1 MSPIVDG
8 KYEQKISTVYATPQ
22 EAIEEI
28 KRKFKHGRKIR
39 ISNIPM
45 TLLRELAPLLEDKDL
60 KIVLPEGEI
69 PPKDVKI
76 PAEFAAAK
84 AKIYVEYKGREAAS
98 GSIGF
103 PDAVF
108 NIAWL
113 KPSGEI
119 LEITAM
125 EYSKC
130 VKCMVNETFD
140 SAWRYS
146 TKFQDTK

>member
-1 MSPIVDG
+1 MTPIVDG

-22 EAIEEI
+22 EGIAEI
-28 KRKFKHGRKIR
+28 KQKLKHGRKMR

-45 TLLRELAPLLEDKDL
+45 DLLLELSPLLVEKDI
-60 KIVLPEGEI
+60 KIVLPEGES
-69 PPKDVKI
+69 PPTDAGIV
-76 PAEFAAAK
+76 AEFAAAK
-84 AKIYVEYKGREAAS
+84 AKIYIDYKGREAAS

-103 PDAVF
+103 SDIVF

-113 KPSGEI
+113 KPSGDI

-130 VKCMVNETFD
+130 VKCMLNDTFE
-140 SAWRYS
+140 SSWHYS
-146 TKFQDTK
+146 LKF

>member
-1 MSPIVDG
+1 MAPIVDG

-22 EAIEEI
+22 EGIEEI
-28 KRKFKHGRKIR
+28 KQKLKHGRKVR

-45 TLLRELAPLLEDKDL
+45 NLLLELAPFLVEKDL

-69 PPKDVKI
+69 PPVESGI
-76 PAEFAAAK
+76 VAEFAVAK
-84 AKIYVEYKGREAAS
+84 AKIYVDYKGREAAS

-103 PDAVF
+103 SDIVY

-113 KPSGEI
+113 KESSEI
-119 LEITAM
+119 LDISAM

-146 TKFQDTK
+146 QKLQ

>member
-1 MSPIVDG
+1 MAPIVEG

-28 KRKFKHGRKIR
+28 KQKLRHGRKVR

-45 TLLRELAPLLEDKDL
+45 GLLLELAPFLVEKDL
-60 KIVLPEGEI
+60 KIVLPEGET
-69 PPKDVKI
+69 PPAESGFV
-76 PAEFAAAK
+76 AEFAVAK
-84 AKIYVEYKGREAAS
+84 AKIYVDYKGREAAS
-98 GSIGF
+98 GTIGF
-103 PDAVF
+103 SDVVF
-108 NIAWL
+108 NIAWI

-140 SAWRYS
+140 SAWRYAQ
-146 TKFQDTK
+146 KIQ

>member
-1 MSPIVDG
+1 MPIVDG
-8 KYEQKISTVYATPQ
+8 KYEQKISTVFATPT

-28 KRKFKHGRKIR
+28 KRKLKHGRKIR

-45 TLLRELAPLLEDKDL
+45 ALLRALAPLLQGKDL
-60 KIVLPEGEI
+60 KIVLPGGEM
-69 PPKDVKI
+69 PPADIKI
-76 PAEFAAAK
+76 QAEFAAAK
-84 AKIYVEYKGREAAS
+84 AKIYVDYKGREAAS

-103 PDAVF
+103 PDIVF
-108 NIAWL
+108 NIVWL
-113 KPSGEI
+113 KPSGEV

-140 SAWRYS
+140 SGWHYS
-146 TKFQDTK
+146 LKFQPEK